1 MTFYSNTCKI
11 YTYYFWKRKMV
22 EVIFLPS
29 LKFNLKTIFYSF
41 ELQSGAKCL
50 ILVTE
55 INRINVKTAAVQ
67 NRTVSNY

>member
-1 MTFYSNTCKI
+1 
-11 YTYYFWKRKMV
+11 MV
-22 EVIFLPS
+22 EVIFLLS

-50 ILVTE
+50 ILVNE
-55 INRINVKTAAVQ
+55 INRINVKMAVVQ